1 MSKPNF
7 QIQLGSTGATSF
19 QADSSPLA
27 AADANGRPGWSY
39 TKVSGAEKFNWYMY
53 SGTYEQMPVSAV
65 KNMYFCGSLDA
76 WTGIGN
82 EAPFFV
88 IYTKPKGDGSDQA
101 VWYHSKRAY
110 ALHPDSQL
118 IRSGE
123 KCLFY
128 CLQNPVD
135 DFDGIRRVPFR
146 TRIDNGTM
154 LPEDEVLFMTLQ
166 SDSGAVAQ
174 STYVESLGAY
184 MRPFDG
190 RVGQNHISIK
200 LVN

>member
-7 QIQLGSTGATSF
+7 QIQLGSASAMAF
-19 QADSSPLA
+19 QADSMPSA
-27 AADANGRPGWSY
+27 TFDANGRTGWSY
-39 TKVSGAEKFNWYMY
+39 TKMSGADKFNWYFY
-53 SGTYEQMPVSAV
+53 AGTYEQMQVSAV
-65 KNMYFCGSLDA
+65 KNMYFCGSIDI
-76 WTGIGN
+76 WSGMGN

-110 ALHPDSQL
+110 ALHAGSQL
-118 IRSGE
+118 IRAGE

-128 CLQNPVD
+128 CLQNPVE

-146 TRIDNGTM
+146 TRIDTGTM

-166 SDSGAVAQ
+166 SDSGAVQQ
-174 STYVESLGAY
+174 STYVETLGSD
-184 MRPFDG
+184 MRAFDG
-190 RVGQNHISIK
+190 RVGQNHILIK